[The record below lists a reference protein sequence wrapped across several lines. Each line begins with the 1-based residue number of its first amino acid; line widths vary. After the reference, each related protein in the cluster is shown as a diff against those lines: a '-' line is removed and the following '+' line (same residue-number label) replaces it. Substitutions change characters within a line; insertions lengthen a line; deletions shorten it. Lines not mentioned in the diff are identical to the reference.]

1 MVFAKIRILQNWG
14 IISINLLAT
23 NHKHR
28 EIGKVSQHF
37 SPPSPFSESFRKR
50 GFLFSGVAILAAH
63 LQEKRKERKMKTK
76 TKIAAF
82 LAMLMFAHAPAWA
95 WLGEHNPAGLL
106 IDPTAEQRRER
117 GYVVFAWNADTQAAA
132 RSAVIDACTG
142 VNLQNCG
149 SLNAVQTSASG
160 CRAFQWIR
168 SRLEVDGRRNEVH
181 YQMHSGGGADRD
193 AAIAS
198 LENFINDPSGTYTA
212 LARGHRAVVCTD
224 ASQPVQIRVLTL
236 DDSGLFGGGGS
247 SSKSFLKK
255 NGGIILGGA
264 AAIGLG
270 VWALKS
276 MGGDTPESTSF
287 SPVAEYS
294 NENGTRR
301 WHVGSRYDW
310 QKGDWS
316 AYWKATKTD
325 DSFSFGSGMEWTND
339 IVAAKFISG
348 GNDGNSDLDF
358 SLSAKRI
365 FGLWTLS
372 PEYRLDYRTSDTD
385 KTLLHALS
393 ANAVWQGDKW
403 TIRNS
408 LGLSGESFAAF
419 GKNATAKIQL
429 RRDF

>member
-1 MVFAKIRILQNWG
+1 MFCNV
-14 IISINLLAT
+14 
-23 NHKHR
+23 KHP
-28 EIGKVSQHF
+28 K
-37 SPPSPFSESFRKR
+37 
-50 GFLFSGVAILAAH
+50 SGVLSDITPAGERSAVSTHCRYKDNARRVLGTARSDSGFS
-63 LQEKRKERKMKTK
+63 RKVRKMKTK

-95 WLGEHNPAGLL
+95 FVQIAFSGANGNLAGFDASKAIVAVVINADSLADAQAMAPAACTAAGGESSECRALGPQTMQGCQFLDWRAQPAVGNTPASVGLGWHFVRDRAAADAYIAQLRASDSLPEDQVVLCSNPTLPTRTIILRYSDTMAGGGAGL
-106 IDPTAEQRRER
+106 A
-117 GYVVFAWNADTQAAA
+117 
-132 RSAVIDACTG
+132 SAIG
-142 VNLQNCG
+142 
-149 SLNAVQTSASG
+149 
-160 CRAFQWIR
+160 
-168 SRLEVDGRRNEVH
+168 
-181 YQMHSGGGADRD
+181 SGGG
-193 AAIAS
+193 S
-198 LENFINDPSGTYTA
+198 
-212 LARGHRAVVCTD
+212 
-224 ASQPVQIRVLTL
+224 
-236 DDSGLFGGGGS
+236 S

-264 AAIGLG
+264 AAVGLA
-270 VWALKS
+270 VWAVKS
-276 MGGDTPESTSF
+276 MGGDIPESTSF

-372 PEYRLDYRTSDTD
+372 PEYRLDYRTSETD

-403 TIRNS
+403 TVRHS